1 MVRKSGTECLRGKI
15 QQEGWKAWTLE
26 LGADLVPLASSLSYS
41 TTISTT
47 KKRKKK
53 KEEEAVASRA
63 AVVAMGEGW
72 QQHKA
77 ATPQPTTVI

>member
-26 LGADLVPLASSLSYS
+26 LGADLAPLASSPSYS

-63 AVVAMGEGW
+63 AVVAMGRGGSSI
-72 QQHKA
+72 K
-77 ATPQPTTVI
+77 QPPLNPLL

>member
-26 LGADLVPLASSLSYS
+26 LGADLAPLASSPSYS

-53 KEEEAVASRA
+53 KGGRGSGLKGSCGCNGGGVAA
-63 AVVAMGEGW
+63 A
-72 QQHKA
+72 
-77 ATPQPTTVI
+77 